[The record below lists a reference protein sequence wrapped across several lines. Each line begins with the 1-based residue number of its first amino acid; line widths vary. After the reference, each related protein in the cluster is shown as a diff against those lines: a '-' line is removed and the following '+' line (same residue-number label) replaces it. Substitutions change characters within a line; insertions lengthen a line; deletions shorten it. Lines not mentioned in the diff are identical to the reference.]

1 MPAYPRREIVTHDEV
16 GVYHCIARCVRRA
29 FLCGVDPVSG
39 VDHEHRKEW
48 IGERLQQLAAV
59 FAIDICG
66 YAVMSN
72 HLHVVLRGRPDLVQD
87 WSDEEVAIRWKRLYP
102 PRDPATGS
110 PIEPAECDL
119 AMIVSD
125 RARVSELRE
134 RLSSLSWFMRCL
146 SEPIARRANREDGC
160 TGRFWEGRFKSQVLL
175 DEAAIL
181 ACSIY
186 VDLNPIRAG
195 VARTPEESE
204 HTSAF
209 DRIQSLQAA
218 VAGLE
223 PSDLSEWVGSQESES
238 QSTSRLH
245 PTSQRSAD
253 EWLCELTLLE
263 GPGIGPEE
271 NEVSTDAGR
280 NLIDS
285 TPKVTAEAAR
295 CRSRADR
302 VARASDQGYLPMTLE
317 KYRSLLDWTGRQ
329 LRGTAGGMIP
339 AELGTI
345 LERLG
350 IKGTC
355 WVETVRHFGRWF
367 KRAVGRRDSLA
378 ALAVRARRSWFQG
391 QRAAAVVF
399 S

>member
-59 FAIDICG
+59 FAIDICS

-218 VAGLE
+218 VAALE
-223 PSDLSEWVGSQESES
+223 PSDLSGAPRRPHVQGRPTQCMSKGAPFELCPNPALSGPGQSGPAGWQRWPDDSFPGQQWWLFPSPYGPSTYCRTSENDR
-238 QSTSRLH
+238 STGRDGDEKAG
-245 PTSQRSAD
+245 RSAWITHH
-253 EWLCELTLLE
+253 EHESWR
-263 GPGIGPEE
+263 PFSM
-271 NEVSTDAGR
+271 ST
-280 NLIDS
+280 
-285 TPKVTAEAAR
+285 
-295 CRSRADR
+295 
-302 VARASDQGYLPMTLE
+302 
-317 KYRSLLDWTGRQ
+317 
-329 LRGTAGGMIP
+329 
-339 AELGTI
+339 
-345 LERLG
+345 
-350 IKGTC
+350 
-355 WVETVRHFGRWF
+355 
-367 KRAVGRRDSLA
+367 
-378 ALAVRARRSWFQG
+378 
-391 QRAAAVVF
+391 
-399 S
+399 